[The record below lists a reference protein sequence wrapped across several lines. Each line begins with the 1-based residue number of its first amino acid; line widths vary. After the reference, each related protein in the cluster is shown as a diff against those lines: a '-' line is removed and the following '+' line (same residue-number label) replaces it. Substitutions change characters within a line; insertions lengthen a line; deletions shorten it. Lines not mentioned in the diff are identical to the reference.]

1 MANYKLNYTGA
12 QIDEAIGLAFE
23 QQETKANIDGAYE
36 NMTVGNAEQLVS
48 SVVIEDKVPYNFRTS
63 GGSVDIGNRMTD
75 KVIGGTIAWNQLV
88 DTNTVSVTPKADHIY
103 FMRVG
108 GTESLGKVGSTVS
121 VTGSTD
127 NIFDLTTM
135 FGSTVANY
143 IYSIEQSNIGAGVS
157 WFKKL
162 FPKDYYAYNDG
173 TLMSVKTSKHITVG
187 FNAYDNSTGTAKLVG
202 GMQYQITGTYTALSY
217 STGETIT
224 PDASGYFTP
233 TATGE
238 LTVTGGNA
246 TDTCVH
252 LVWDGER
259 DGEFEEYVKHEYA
272 LDDSLELRG
281 IPKLDA
287 NDKLY
292 YDGDE
297 YESDGKVTRKYGIV
311 DLGTLNW
318 AYYENDGHSYFQSV
332 IVRKYGN
339 GNYNMVCAKYATYTS
354 AHSTSGSIP
363 SLATAYDKTLFV
375 NSGSSYFFVSD
386 SAYTSAED
394 FKAAMSGVYLVYELA
409 TSTEENV
416 DPFTNPQIVDDFGTE
431 EYVDYAEAAGT
442 RDVSIPVGHDTLYQS
457 NLRAK
462 IEMAPD
468 SPDGDGDYV
477 VRQENG
483 NNTYVPYVSPI
494 PAAPAEDGTYV
505 LKATVTSGEATLSWE
520 AQA

>member
-108 GTESLGKVGSTVS
+108 GTESLGKVDSTVS

-135 FGSTVANY
+135 FGSTVANF

-281 IPKLDA
+281 IPKRDA

-292 YDGDE
+292 YDGDV
-297 YESDGKVTRKYGIV
+297 YESDGKVTRRYGIV
-311 DLGTLNW
+311 DLGTLTFTRTQYGSEFYYFRCQYPSI
-318 AYYENDGHSYFQSV
+318 AYGE
-332 IVRKYGN
+332 IEKIA
-339 GNYNMVCAKYATYTS
+339 NMICAKFETVKTG
-354 AHSTSGSIP
+354 TLN
-363 SLATAYDKTLFV
+363 LAKDKTITNYQTNNLIMIRDD
-375 NSGSSYFFVSD
+375 SYTDV
-386 SAYTSAED
+386 AT

-409 TSTEENV
+409 TTTEESAESY
-416 DPFTNPQIVDDFGTE
+416 TNPQIVDDFGTE

-442 RDVSIPVGHDTLYQS
+442 RDVAIPVGHDTLYQS

-477 VRQENG
+477 VRQEDG